1 MRNEVRIVVV
11 FDGPSPKLKSVALA
25 KRAIAR
31 RQQREKDQPEEEP
44 PLDSMLLQPK
54 AFRPMNVGT
63 ESYFGQYCNEVC
75 RFMNINRSFN
85 KTCWCYINVL
95 F

>member
-44 PLDSMLLQPK
+44 PLDSMLLEPK

-75 RFMNINRSFN
+75 LFMNLLIAFN
-85 KTCWCYINVL
+85 NACFI
-95 F
+95 FF